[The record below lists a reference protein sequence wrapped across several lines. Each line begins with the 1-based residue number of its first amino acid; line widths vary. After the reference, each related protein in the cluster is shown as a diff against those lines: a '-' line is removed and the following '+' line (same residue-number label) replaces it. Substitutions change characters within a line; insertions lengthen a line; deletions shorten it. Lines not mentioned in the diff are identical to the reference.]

1 MHYGMWLFSDHVHGL
16 AFTVMLVK
24 QNPVLKCLHYQR
36 GNSNR
41 MCVMYISPWILLL
54 KLNSIIYN
62 KLGI

>member
-1 MHYGMWLFSDHVHGL
+1 MHSGMWLFSDHVHGL
-16 AFTVMLVK
+16 AFKVMLVK
-24 QNPVLKCLHYQR
+24 QNSVLKCLHYQQ